1 MKNKLVILVSALF
14 LISCEQELDEKYNVE
29 DSFVKWVSENHVPLI
44 SMENSTDNHDLDL
57 IFKDIA
63 NYKVVALSEGFH
75 NSKEMMQLHERMIK
89 YLVENHG
96 FNTVATETGLPESR
110 LIYDYV
116 QGKPKQD
123 DMWKNGLNSLYSEW
137 QEARDLIEWMRSY
150 NLANHS
156 ELEYF
161 GIDIGG
167 FYDNWERPLEKIF
180 EYLDLVDGGYS
191 SKMRAELS
199 PLLKDLKNNAR
210 VNYINKL
217 TQAQR
222 DDLARVLD
230 EVVLHFSAQKE
241 SFVAQSNMKEYQW
254 NRQSA
259 VAMQLAE
266 NYYRNYMNQVYSDTS
281 KYIGLNGREIAMETN
296 LNWILEQ
303 RKDAKVILIN
313 HVLHTQTATK
323 RQNGYLGHFVPAGQL
338 IKEQLKDKLFVIG
351 MAYGKGEFWNKWQKP
366 ENRFVDKIPASREGE
381 IEQTLGK
388 VGTKNYYINWE
399 QAPAGPAKWLDSSF
413 LLRENDY
420 FIELKPKEWNGI
432 IYLDSVSPATP
443 ASESH

>member
-1 MKNKLVILVSALF
+1 MKNKLVILVSVLL
-14 LISCEQELDEKYNVE
+14 LISCKQALDEKYNVE
-29 DSFVKWVSENHVPLI
+29 DNFVNWVNDNHVPITSLV
-44 SMENSTDNHDLDL
+44 NSTDNHDLDL
-57 IFKDIA
+57 IFKDID

-110 LIYDYV
+110 LIYNYV
-116 QGKPKQD
+116 QGKPQPEG
-123 DMWKNGLNSLYSEW
+123 MWKNGLNSVYSEW
-137 QEARDLIEWMRSY
+137 KEARDLIEWMRSY
-150 NLANHS
+150 NLANNS

-167 FYDNWERPLEKIF
+167 FYDNWERPLEKIIA
-180 EYLDLVDGGYS
+180 YLELVDSGYS
-191 SKMRAELS
+191 SKMRAKLS
-199 PLLKDLKNNAR
+199 PLLKSMKKNAR

-217 TQAQR
+217 TQTQR
-222 DDLARVLD
+222 DDLARILD
-230 EVVLHFSAQKE
+230 EMVAYFTAQKD
-241 SFVAQSNMKEYQW
+241 SFIGLSNAKEYQW

-266 NYYRNYMNQVYSDTS
+266 NYYRNYMSQVYSDTS
-281 KYIGLNGREIAMETN
+281 KYVGLNGREIAMVTN

-323 RQNGYLGHFVPAGQL
+323 LQNGYLGHFVPAGQL
-338 IKEQLKDKLFVIG
+338 IKEELKNDLFVIG
-351 MAYGKGEFWNKWQKP
+351 MAYGKGEFWNNWQKS
-366 ENRFVDKIPASREGE
+366 ENRFIDEIPASRENE

-388 VGTKNYYINWE
+388 VESENYYINWE
-399 QAPAGPAKWLDSSF
+399 QAPEGPAQWLDSSF

-420 FIELKPKEWNGI
+420 FIELKPKEWNAV

-443 ASESH
+443 ADLAN